1 MKFLL
6 SATIILA
13 SPLIAAPVPLLRT
26 AATVNGKMITTREV
40 EQQLAPT
47 VSMLLAK
54 YPRRGDKFREAFVEA
69 RNDVLDELIEHKLV
83 LSSLEEKNL
92 QIPEYLVK
100 QDVERFIRINFSGN
114 QDEFRKYLKSIRMT
128 RREFEKS
135 QQEKILVQSFKRQQF
150 KDVAPATDSEIKKR
164 YQKRS
169 SDLRDRS
176 KDVITFRKI
185 YIPSIDQDNPVA
197 TQEDQL
203 ALAEKL
209 AAEVKGGADFS
220 SVAKSHSAGAF
231 ADKGGLWEDT
241 LRSDLEVGFAD
252 IVFDS
257 PEGTIVGPIKDRVGF
272 TIVQVVKISTGPLPP
287 FDAEMRER
295 MRSEVEIEKRS
306 GRYDEWI
313 KMLKRN
319 AIIRRN
325 T

>member
-69 RNDVLDELIEHKLV
+69 RNEVLDELIEHKLV

-150 KDVAPATDSEIKKR
+150 KDVAPATDSEIKER

-272 TIVQVVKISTGPLPP
+272 TIVQIVKISTGPLPP

>member
-114 QDEFRKYLKSIRMT
+114 QEEFRKYLKSIRMT

-150 KDVAPATDSEIKKR
+150 KDVAPATDSEIKER

>member
-69 RNDVLDELIEHKLV
+69 RNEVLDELIEHKLV

-114 QDEFRKYLKSIRMT
+114 QEEFRKYLKSIRMT

-197 TQEDQL
+197 TQEDQVRMDQQQTL
-203 ALAEKL
+203 DDKLDRQREISRQMEAEAEKQRQEAEAVEARHREAL
-209 AAEVKGGADFS
+209 SALKGSKRADMSVGCRWSLEMMLCTAAA
-220 SVAKSHSAGAF
+220 AY
-231 ADKGGLWEDT
+231 
-241 LRSDLEVGFAD
+241 LRGSYEAV
-252 IVFDS
+252 
-257 PEGTIVGPIKDRVGF
+257 RY
-272 TIVQVVKISTGPLPP
+272 
-287 FDAEMRER
+287 AE
-295 MRSEVEIEKRS
+295 
-306 GRYDEWI
+306 
-313 KMLKRN
+313 
-319 AIIRRN
+319 
-325 T
+325 

>member
-1 MKFLL
+1 
-6 SATIILA
+6 
-13 SPLIAAPVPLLRT
+13 
-26 AATVNGKMITTREV
+26 
-40 EQQLAPT
+40 
-47 VSMLLAK
+47 
-54 YPRRGDKFREAFVEA
+54 
-69 RNDVLDELIEHKLV
+69 
-83 LSSLEEKNL
+83 
-92 QIPEYLVK
+92 
-100 QDVERFIRINFSGN
+100 
-114 QDEFRKYLKSIRMT
+114 MT

-150 KDVAPATDSEIKKR
+150 KDVAPATDSEIKER